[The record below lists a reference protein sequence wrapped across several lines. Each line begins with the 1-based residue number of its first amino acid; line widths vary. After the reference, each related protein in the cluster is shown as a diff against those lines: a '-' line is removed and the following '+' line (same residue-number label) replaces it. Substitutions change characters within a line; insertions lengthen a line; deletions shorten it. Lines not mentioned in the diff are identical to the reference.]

1 MANRGNHS
9 RKKPG
14 GAANAVKGVLVACML
29 LVLFAAGSTLFKSD
43 DARSP
48 GIAATPPVSATGGGQ
63 GDTIDVTT
71 GDNNTPPAGTAQ
83 PTAPSTVPSTAP
95 STAPRPG
102 GNWASDIG
110 RSIAVPESEAVDDSY
125 FDDAIFIGDS
135 RTDGLKMY
143 SGLPVSCF
151 WSEVGLTVTKC
162 FQDRFV
168 VLNGQYLTVGEALE
182 QADYSK
188 VYIMLGMNELGWV
201 YESEYAKGYARI
213 IDVIQSTH
221 PDAEIY
227 VQSIIPV
234 SKWLNNNP
242 EANRGYNTMANVIRL
257 QKALVEMVNSKE
269 GVHYV
274 NVAECM
280 EDNEGYLFSD
290 ATEDGLHLNATYC
303 KIWMQYLR
311 THTV

>member
-1 MANRGNHS
+1 
-9 RKKPG
+9 
-14 GAANAVKGVLVACML
+14 
-29 LVLFAAGSTLFKSD
+29 
-43 DARSP
+43 
-48 GIAATPPVSATGGGQ
+48 
-63 GDTIDVTT
+63 
-71 GDNNTPPAGTAQ
+71 
-83 PTAPSTVPSTAP
+83 
-95 STAPRPG
+95 
-102 GNWASDIG
+102 
-110 RSIAVPESEAVDDSY
+110 
-125 FDDAIFIGDS
+125 
-135 RTDGLKMY
+135 MY

-234 SKWLNNNP
+234 SKWP
-242 EANRGYNTMANVIRL
+242 E
-257 QKALVEMVNSKE
+257 Q
-269 GVHYV
+269 
-274 NVAECM
+274 
-280 EDNEGYLFSD
+280 
-290 ATEDGLHLNATYC
+290 
-303 KIWMQYLR
+303 
-311 THTV
+311 

>member
-9 RKKPG
+9 RKKSG
-14 GAANAVKGVLVACML
+14 GAAVAVKGVLVACML
-29 LVLFAAGSTLFKSD
+29 LVIFAAGSTLFKGG
-43 DARSP
+43 DARHD
-48 GIAATPPVSATGGGQ
+48 GANATGAPVTDAVTPTP
-63 GDTIDVTT
+63 DTTDVDATA
-71 GDNNTPPAGTAQ
+71 GDNPTAAPGATTPPAPNATPVRNGQGLAE
-83 PTAPSTVPSTAP
+83 
-95 STAPRPG
+95 R
-102 GNWASDIG
+102 ASDIG
-110 RSIAVPESEAVDDSY
+110 RDIAVPQSAAVDDSY
-125 FDDAIFIGDS
+125 FDDAIFVGDS
-135 RTDGLKMY
+135 RTDGPEDVLRPARVPLLERGGTDGHKV
-143 SGLPVSCF
+143 LP
-151 WSEVGLTVTKC
+151 
-162 FQDRFV
+162 DRFV

-201 YESEYAKGYARI
+201 YESNYAEEYARI

-234 SKWLNNNP
+234 SKWLDSNP
-242 EANRGYNTMANVIRL
+242 DANRGYNTMANVIRL
-257 QKALVEMVNSKE
+257 QKALVEMVKGKS

-280 EDNEGYLFSD
+280 EDAEGYLFSD
-290 ATEDGLHLNATYC
+290 STEDGLHLNAEYC
-303 KIWMQYLR
+303 RTWMQYLR

>member
-9 RKKPG
+9 RKKSG
-14 GAANAVKGVLVACML
+14 GAAVAVKGVLVACML
-29 LVLFAAGSTLFKSD
+29 LVIFAAGSTLFKGG
-43 DARSP
+43 DARHD
-48 GIAATPPVSATGGGQ
+48 GANATGAPVTDAVTPTP
-63 GDTIDVTT
+63 DTTDVDATA
-71 GDNNTPPAGTAQ
+71 GDNPTAAPGATTPPAPDATPVRNGQGLAE
-83 PTAPSTVPSTAP
+83 
-95 STAPRPG
+95 R
-102 GNWASDIG
+102 ASDIG
-110 RSIAVPESEAVDDSY
+110 RDIAVPQSAAVDDSY
-125 FDDAIFIGDS
+125 FDDAIFVGDS

-143 SGLPVSCF
+143 SGLPVSRF

-168 VLNGQYLTVGEALE
+168 VLDGQYLTVGEALE
-182 QADYSK
+182 RANYSK

-201 YESEYAKGYARI
+201 SEGTYADEYARI
-213 IDVIQSTH
+213 IDTIQSTH

-234 SKWLNNNP
+234 SKWLDGNP

-257 QKALVEMVNSKE
+257 QKALVNMVKGKT
-269 GVHYV
+269 GVNYV

-280 EDNEGYLFSD
+280 EDAEGYLFSD
-290 ATEDGLHLNATYC
+290 STEDGLHLNAEYC
-303 KIWMQYLR
+303 RTWMQYLR